1 MSRFTAIF
9 ILLTLL
15 AVQGFNP
22 SLCDD
27 EDNEIGSCILT
38 PNVTVSGDGSGDFKT
53 ISEAVASVQNNNKIR
68 FNIFV
73 KEGVYYENVLVPKK
87 KDNVLIYGEGMA
99 KTVISSNLSRLEFP
113 KSTTASTATF
123 CKYFC
128 SCFKLSIT
136 TLMFVLCV
144 LF

>member
-38 PNVTVSGDGSGDFKT
+38 HSVTVSGDGSGDFKT
-53 ISEAVASVQNNNKIR
+53 ISEAVASVPNNNKIR

-73 KEGVYYENVLVPKK
+73 KEGQCVDLWRGYG
-87 KDNVLIYGEGMA
+87 KDSDLQQSKQVGVSKIHYCFHSNILRILIQE
-99 KTVISSNLSRLEFP
+99 KPPTSQNNNNNIPVVE
-113 KSTTASTATF
+113 ASQPP
-123 CKYFC
+123 
-128 SCFKLSIT
+128 
-136 TLMFVLCV
+136 
-144 LF
+144 